1 MVWLNHWS
9 DLMRHLALSALL
21 ALAACGPKTES
32 LGRVGGAP
40 PSLMLSTR
48 LLTADGNSLGEVE
61 LLQMAQGVQII
72 ASVKGLPAGQYAM
85 HLHAIGRCTGPD
97 FASAGPHF
105 NPGGKQHG
113 RDNPMG
119 AHAGDLPNLEV
130 TQTGEMN
137 LMLPGLRLVDGDAP
151 LLDADGAAVVL
162 HARADDYRSDPA
174 GNAGARIACGEIR
187 KTGGAT
193 DGA

>member
-1 MVWLNHWS
+1 MQRAAFILP
-9 DLMRHLALSALL
+9 LL
-21 ALAACGPKTES
+21 ALAACGPKAES

-48 LLTADGNSLGEVE
+48 LLTAEGNSLGEVE
-61 LLQMAQGVQII
+61 LLQMADGVQII
-72 ASVKGLPAGQYAM
+72 ASVKGLPPGQYAM
-85 HLHAIGRCTGPD
+85 HLHAVGRCVGPD

-105 NPGGKQHG
+105 NPMAKQHG

-119 AHAGDLPNLEV
+119 AHMGDLPNLEV
-130 TQTGEMN
+130 TDKGVGEVN
-137 LMLPGLRLVDGDAP
+137 IMLPGLRLADGDAP

-174 GNAGARIACGEIR
+174 GNAGQRIACGEIR
-187 KTGGAT
+187 KSGGAT